1 MAFNSGNNPDV
12 VRTELDEVFF
22 AEYEYASEP
31 GIVTAESSVFFKQ
44 DSIDRGSVNT
54 AQFGGTGAWTSHL
67 EEEERV
73 LATVRTANQ
82 VNRTVLN
89 FKRTLAIPQ
98 EFLEDD
104 EGVGHGVVAQA
115 VRHMAFRGRTSRDEN
130 ALGVYKDAFS
140 GVTTNDG
147 VAMIS
152 NSHTALDGRTIDNLE
167 TGALSAANLE
177 ILFRVLLEQRGQDG
191 SIGGHVGQ
199 GLLVPPILFPD
210 ANEITKSE
218 LKQGT
223 ANNDLNY
230 FSQIYPGLVVG
241 QSPFIGSVYNSLN
254 ANAQTSYFLVGRLHS
269 VTRWVRKPVSTDIV
283 PPQTDLQDRWY
294 YKGRFRQLASVISH
308 EGTAGSNGTA

>member
-1 MAFNSGNNPDV
+1 MSFNSGNNPDV

-31 GIVTAESSVFFKQ
+31 GIVTAESPVFFKQ
-44 DSIDRGSVNT
+44 DSIDRGSVNSG
-54 AQFGGTGAWTSHL
+54 QFGGTGAWTSHL
-67 EEEERV
+67 EEESRV
-73 LATVRTANQ
+73 LATVRTANA

-98 EFLEDD
+98 EFIEDD
-104 EGVGHGVVAQA
+104 EGVGHGVVSEA

-130 ALGVYKDAFS
+130 ALGIYKDAFS
-140 GVTTNDG
+140 GVTTNDA
-147 VAMIS
+147 VALIS
-152 NSHTALDGRTIDNLE
+152 NSHTALDGRTNDNLE

-191 SIGGHVGQ
+191 SVGGHVGN
-199 GLLVPPILFPD
+199 GMLVPPILFPD
-210 ANEITKSE
+210 AQEITKSE

-230 FSQIYPGLVVG
+230 FSQIYPGLVVS

-254 ANAQTSYFLVGRLHS
+254 SNAQTSYFLVSRGHS
-269 VTRWVRKPVSTDIV
+269 VKRWVRKGIETDIV
-283 PPQTDLQDRWY
+283 PPQTDLQDRWF
-294 YKGRFRQLASVISH
+294 YKGRFREIAGVISW
-308 EGTAGSNGTA
+308 EGIVGSNGTA